1 MSLFIPL
8 INHKPSDPCDGR
20 WRRRYLSQVKDL
32 LQWGQ
37 GWSWEDVFMWCS
49 NASGDEYLF
58 WHLVHWKCLK
68 CLEKWLFTLNFMPIR
83 NTFIWNSFLF
93 FIYQHQFFQ
102 LKMVSNVNFLKYE
115 CYIWTQLELTE
126 CSLVCLM
133 IEYEEY
139 NLYSLKF
146 RNIFQSK

>member
-8 INHKPSDPCDGR
+8 MNHKPSDPCDGR

-68 CLEKWLFTLNFMPIR
+68 FKKKWLFTLNFMPIR
-83 NTFIWNSFLF
+83 NTFIGNSFYFSFISINFFSYKWSLMLF
-93 FIYQHQFFQ
+93 FKIWIIYDHNLNLQ
-102 LKMVSNVNFLKYE
+102 NFHWYAWWLNMSII
-115 CYIWTQLELTE
+115 CI
-126 CSLVCLM
+126 V
-133 IEYEEY
+133 
-139 NLYSLKF
+139 
-146 RNIFQSK
+146 